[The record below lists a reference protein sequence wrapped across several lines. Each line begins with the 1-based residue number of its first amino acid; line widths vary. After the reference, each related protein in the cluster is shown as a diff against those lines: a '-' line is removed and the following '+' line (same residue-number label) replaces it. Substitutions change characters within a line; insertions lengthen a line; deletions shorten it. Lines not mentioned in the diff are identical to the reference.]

1 MSCLEGPA
9 EHIHPL
15 PWLVLTQIFVRQSLE
30 MQVLLTRRETLDWKN
45 PVKALR
51 TCLRQRPDEILTPV
65 WMDVQFLSPFEGRGP
80 PDVGVLSTNL
90 GKDEPSLGRGGS

>member
-1 MSCLEGPA
+1 LVLPSPA
-9 EHIHPL
+9 GR
-15 PWLVLTQIFVRQSLE
+15 LVLTQIFVRQSLE

-90 GKDEPSLGRGGS
+90 GKDERREEGPGA